1 MVRTRA
7 ENSSRKAVAAK
18 APRKSLGGESNGGSS
33 MGSCYDSSS
42 KNGNSFPLINHAKMW
57 PTPAWQKGIKSFFS
71 KNENYEADTSCGCS
85 SSGSVHT
92 QDDITEP
99 TTLVTENASNKELTT
114 EDKENLLPSSGSSLT
129 LSNTSASSSSSS
141 SNTSASSSSSSSSST
156 KGASKI
162 NSKKK
167 RRVVMDDE
175 SD

>member
-18 APRKSLGGESNGGSS
+18 APRKSLGSESNGGSS
-33 MGSCYDSSS
+33 MASCYDSSS
-42 KNGNSFPLINHAKMW
+42 KNGSFPLINHAKMW
-57 PTPAWQKGIKSFFS
+57 PTPTWQKGIKSFFS
-71 KNENYEADTSCGCS
+71 KNENYETDTSCGS
-85 SSGSVHT
+85 SSGSSLT

-99 TTLVTENASNKELTT
+99 TTLVTENASNNELIT

-129 LSNTSASSSSSS
+129 
-141 SNTSASSSSSSSSST
+141 NTSASSSSSSSSST
-156 KGASKI
+156 KRVSKI
-162 NSKKK
+162 DSKKK